1 MKGIC
6 FIEPLFPK
14 VVDGY
19 KTMTRRIV
27 TCPKNAFG
35 IQVSKNKNGEVTG
48 VFALDENE
56 RTVKPGTE
64 LEWRIFPRYKPGETV
79 FLKEPYCIDPKG
91 NIAYK
96 YPPQNILLNFGNVE
110 WKNKLFMPQSAA
122 RYFIRITGVRVERLQ
137 DISEEDCLKEGI
149 IKKHGSYKDH
159 YLLPGSKSYLD
170 GYFNTAQEAFA
181 ALIDSI
187 NGKGTWNSNPF
198 VFVYSFK
205 LTKN

>member
-6 FIEPLFPK
+6 FTEPLFPK

-19 KTMTRRIV
+19 KTMTRRIIKPQPDDRGLRV
-27 TCPKNAFG
+27 TN
-35 IQVSKNKNGEVTG
+35 
-48 VFALDENE
+48 VFEDWHGKEY
-56 RTVKPGTE
+56 K
-64 LEWRIFPRYKPGETV
+64 PRYKVGEIV
-79 FLKEPYCIDPKG
+79 YLKEPYNNEIDGYLGVGYWYVPS
-91 NIAYK
+91 NIM
-96 YPPQNILLNFGNVE
+96 QLNATIKP
-110 WKNKLFMPQSAA
+110 KNKLFMPKKYA

-159 YLLPGSKSYLD
+159 YLLPGSKSYLN
-170 GYFNTAQEAFA
+170 GYFYSPQEAFA

-187 NGKGTWNSNPF
+187 NGKGTWKSNPF
-198 VFVYSFK
+198 VFVYSFN